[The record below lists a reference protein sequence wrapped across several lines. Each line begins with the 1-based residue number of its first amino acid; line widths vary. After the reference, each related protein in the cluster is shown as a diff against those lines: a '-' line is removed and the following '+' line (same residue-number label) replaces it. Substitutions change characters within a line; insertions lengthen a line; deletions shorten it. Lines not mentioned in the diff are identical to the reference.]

1 MLLGQISIFYM
12 VSGPDTAWRAAPVPA
27 PAPAPSSCLGA
38 ATFMCVRVAALSFSS
53 SSSSSCS
60 GQTWGCGSPRRD
72 GNYRRATRRHQT
84 TCVPVKCAIP
94 PDIGSCKYI
103 SPSLSLSCCHRRH
116 WWKLLEER
124 AGGLLGMQASRR
136 AGRGVAGKRGTNC
149 LWIVLTFDSLF
160 ILFRHTFFVMICRR
174 FSANYTRTP
183 RAHKIFYNADCK
195 LVFKNNMFVAP
206 IPQYIPTQNLP
217 STTTQKYPNKA
228 LDLAS

>member
-12 VSGPDTAWRAAPVPA
+12 VSGPDTACRAAPVPA

-38 ATFMCVRVAALSFSS
+38 ATFMCVRVAALSFS

-103 SPSLSLSCCHRRH
+103 SPSLSLSLSQAPLMEAARG
-116 WWKLLEER
+116 K
-124 AGGLLGMQASRR
+124 GGWLVGQ
-136 AGRGVAGKRGTNC
+136 AGRQAGRQ
-149 LWIVLTFDSLF
+149 
-160 ILFRHTFFVMICRR
+160 RR
-174 FSANYTRTP
+174 S
-183 RAHKIFYNADCK
+183 
-195 LVFKNNMFVAP
+195 
-206 IPQYIPTQNLP
+206 
-217 STTTQKYPNKA
+217 
-228 LDLAS
+228 